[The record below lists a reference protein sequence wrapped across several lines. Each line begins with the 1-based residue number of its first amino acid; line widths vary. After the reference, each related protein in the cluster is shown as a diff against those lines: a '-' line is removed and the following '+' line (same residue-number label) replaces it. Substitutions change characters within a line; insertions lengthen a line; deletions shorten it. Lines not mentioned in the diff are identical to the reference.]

1 MHTFCEVLDADVV
14 ELLDLLHEQLLL
26 VDLHDQRG
34 VARVAPREPE
44 LAERGLELLGD
55 IDCAGLRVLTAVS
68 NRSSSGRRTNASQKF
83 IVVQTA
89 EGQTIS

>member
-55 IDCAGLRVLTAVS
+55 IDGAGLRVLTADS
-68 NRSSSGRRTNASQKF
+68 STFSSGRRTDTSQRYIFGK
-83 IVVQTA
+83 TT